1 MFRRYKKDEGAPN
14 RLRDEVEPNTL
25 TWTSADGTDAASAEP
40 EDVEDELEDGQG
52 DEDADDVP
60 DTRTDA
66 ERAADLQAELEREA
80 EEFGLTGQN
89 PTDMY
94 GPNGE
99 DVASLLDSL
108 ADIDDETAEAI
119 ADAYEA
125 VPEAERKVAQL
136 VVRRRH
142 RGGGLEAELWAAE
155 HAVSDWLAAMQ
166 LDGDEFD
173 LYSVVADA
181 ATDAVDALV
190 LEDELAD
197 VDFATLYGPWSEIMD
212 TDEGDEAEEV
222 DEPAPAKGS
231 GSGSGKGAP
240 AKGSGSGSGSGKGAP
255 AKGSG
260 SGSGK
265 GAPAKGS
272 GSGSGSG
279 KGAPAKE
286 PTKEPAEPDGE
297 FGPNTELVLKFL
309 TRLAALTAA
318 ETSELVAAWRK
329 QPKEELR
336 IAHRNLQS
344 LADED
349 PKWREQLHLAQDEV
363 FAWMEGRSEKRDYS
377 FGAPQSLAR
386 VREPAGPAVADA
398 VAALAMADMLEDG
411 DAETLYAPWAEI
423 VREPAL
429 PEYEEDDE
437 GDDSE

>member
-14 RLRDEVEPNTL
+14 RLRDEAEPNRL
-25 TWTSADGTDAASAEP
+25 TWTSADGTDAGTDEP
-40 EDVEDELEDGQG
+40 EDFEDELEDGR
-52 DEDADDVP
+52 DDKDAEGEEP

-108 ADIDDETAEAI
+108 ADIDNETAEAI

-125 VPEAERKVAQL
+125 VPENERKVAQL

-173 LYSVVADA
+173 LYSIVADA
-181 ATDAVDALV
+181 ATDGVDALV

-212 TDEGDEAEEV
+212 TDDEEEAGEDEEAEGAA
-222 DEPAPAKGS
+222 EPEPAKGSGTGKAAPAKGS
-231 GSGSGKGAP
+231 GKARP
-240 AKGSGSGSGSGKGAP
+240 AESP
-255 AKGSG
+255 AEV
-260 SGSGK
+260 
-265 GAPAKGS
+265 PAS
-272 GSGSGSG
+272 
-279 KGAPAKE
+279 
-286 PTKEPAEPDGE
+286 EPAEPEGE
-297 FGPNTELVLKFL
+297 FGPNTELVLQFL

-336 IAHRNLQS
+336 IAHRDLQS

-349 PKWREQLHLAQDEV
+349 PKWREQLRLAQEEV
-363 FAWMEGRSEKRDYS
+363 FAWMAGRSEKRDYS

-411 DAETLYAPWAEI
+411 DAEILYAPWAD
-423 VREPAL
+423 VVKEPAL

-437 GDDSE
+437 GGEGDEGGDA

>member
-14 RLRDEVEPNTL
+14 RLRDEAEPNRL
-25 TWTSADGTDAASAEP
+25 TWTSADGTDAGADHP
-40 EDVEDELEDGQG
+40 EDFEDELGDRQG
-52 DEDADDVP
+52 DEYAEGDEP

-125 VPEAERKVAQL
+125 VPENERKVAQL

-142 RGGGLEAELWAAE
+142 RGGSLEAELWAAE

-173 LYSVVADA
+173 LYSIVADA

-212 TDEGDEAEEV
+212 TEDDEEAEEDDEAEEAA
-222 DEPAPAKGS
+222 EPAPAKGS
-231 GSGSGKGAP
+231 GTGKAAPANGSGKARPAEVSPEAP
-240 AKGSGSGSGSGKGAP
+240 AS
-255 AKGSG
+255 
-260 SGSGK
+260 
-265 GAPAKGS
+265 
-272 GSGSGSG
+272 
-279 KGAPAKE
+279 
-286 PTKEPAEPDGE
+286 EPAEPEGE
-297 FGPNTELVLKFL
+297 FGPNTELVLQFL

-318 ETSELVAAWRK
+318 ETSELVAAWRR

-336 IAHRNLQS
+336 IAHRDLQS

-349 PKWREQLHLAQDEV
+349 PKWREQLRLAQEEV
-363 FAWMEGRSEKRDYS
+363 FAWMAGRSEKRDYS

-411 DAETLYAPWAEI
+411 DAEILYAPWAD
-423 VREPAL
+423 VVKEPAL

-437 GDDSE
+437 GGDST